1 MNLSYFK
8 FDYYF
13 LLLIISITI
22 LLGSVYLS
30 KLRTNLSGEMYQHLS
45 QPTVTNINPIMKGD
59 NYSYPYYYKQEYKT
73 PRFAPESVIKFKKEY
88 TYPK

>member
-1 MNLSYFK
+1 MFTNLSYQF
-8 FDYYF
+8 
-13 LLLIISITI
+13 LLIILSITI
-22 LLGSVYLS
+22 LIAAVYLHRLNTS
-30 KLRTNLSGEMYQHLS
+30 TNNEMYQHLS

-73 PRFAPESVIKFKKEY
+73 PRFSPESVIKFKKEY